1 MIVRGEKMIAVDT
14 LREEI
19 DDLKEL
25 IKEIFIR
32 EDNLSEV
39 SRQAVK
45 AQLRKTYELGADNEE
60 E

>member
-45 AQLRKTYELGADNEE
+45 AQLRKTYEFGADNEE